1 MDIGL
6 ALSLFYMVTGH
17 FFLWLEPYT
26 VIEEIILE
34 ILSKNYIQQNTI
46 VLTGAETTVCKHAT
60 KR

>member
-1 MDIGL
+1 
-6 ALSLFYMVTGH
+6 MVTGH

-60 KR
+60 KK